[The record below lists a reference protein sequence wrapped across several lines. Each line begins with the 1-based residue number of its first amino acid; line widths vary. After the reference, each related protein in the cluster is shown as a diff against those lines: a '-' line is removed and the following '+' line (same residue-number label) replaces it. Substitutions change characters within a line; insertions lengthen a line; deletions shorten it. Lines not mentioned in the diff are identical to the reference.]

1 MNRHKRRELISTEDM
16 AKEYSTRSALH
27 IQVKL
32 ELALHAQPRPQR
44 ALIWNYSPFWTPL
57 TTLSAVGNGFHIIT
71 CIFTPA
77 PVFLLRTTH
86 KKHNLMSL
94 LTFLRMEQSL
104 FQVCKTNLLRREQ
117 SQVLVYSNI
126 NFLGARKAWRMACSL
141 KVLFPPIEQLGF
153 RWNASESN
161 EMRN

>member
-1 MNRHKRRELISTEDM
+1 VHFIFKWSLSWLCMLSRDPRELWSETTLRFGPLSLPSQPSATDST
-16 AKEYSTRSALH
+16 L
-27 IQVKL
+27 
-32 ELALHAQPRPQR
+32 LHA
-44 ALIWNYSPFWTPL
+44 IS
-57 TTLSAVGNGFHIIT
+57 
-71 CIFTPA
+71 TPA

-86 KKHNLMSL
+86 KKHNLRSL